1 MPNNSPMNQRSE
13 AERARNIDTA
23 NSIINPPMIIEVTI
37 SACLYGCSMNWNYD
51 SLSWGTST

>member
-1 MPNNSPMNQRSE
+1 MNNATAVMPNNSPTNQRNE

-37 SACLYGCSMNWNYD
+37 SACLYGCSVN
-51 SLSWGTST
+51 

>member
-1 MPNNSPMNQRSE
+1 MNNATAVIPNNSPTNQRSE

-37 SACLYGCSMNWNYD
+37 SARLYGCSMN
-51 SLSWGTST
+51 